1 MVVVKRY
8 YLGNVNSRNQ
18 LRLDDVSRAGFP
30 DLLSRMLHGIMDVQ
44 RENFI

>member
-8 YLGNVNSRNQ
+8 YLGNVRNQ

-44 RENFI
+44 RESFI